1 MAQNLRGSEPQ
12 KSFAIYRCPLLR
24 YTEGRKRGGAVM
36 AGRRICAG
44 YYRRYDGKGIYVVS
58 LATDADPGAGSGDPD
73 PVLPEHRKVNSRR
86 NCAA

>member
-1 MAQNLRGSEPQ
+1 
-12 KSFAIYRCPLLR
+12 
-24 YTEGRKRGGAVM
+24 M

-73 PVLPEHRKVNSRR
+73 PGLPEHRKVNSRR